1 MTDAVRITIITMTI
15 ISTLGFILKKVKVTD
30 KRTDKFISVLLV
42 NYITPALMVH
52 TALTQL
58 SISFFKDYYLNIV
71 LAIGSL
77 LLVNFIGILAAKL
90 LKLKGLDRGQ
100 FLVMASFS
108 NVVFI
113 GIPLTTGIF
122 GQKAIPYLM
131 LYYVANTVTFWTLGI
146 YQLSKSTGGGI
157 EAKSIL
163 KVFNPPIVGFIIAFI
178 FLWNGVSLPNYVM
191 NSLDYLKDLT
201 TPLSLIFMGSTIGD
215 LSFKSIG
222 SPVTTVSILLLR
234 FIISP
239 VIILI
244 LLRTFSINPEL
255 GKVFIVCAGLPVMT
269 NTALAVE
276 RYGGNPS
283 YASFM
288 TALSSILF
296 IFVMPFYIEL
306 FTFL

>member
-1 MTDAVRITIITMTI
+1 MTDTVVITIITMTI
-15 ISTLGFILKKVKVTD
+15 LSTLGFILKKVNVTD

-42 NYITPALMVH
+42 NYITPALLVH

-58 SISFFKDYYLNIV
+58 SISFFRDNYLNII
-71 LAIGSL
+71 LAIGSIL
-77 LLVNFIGILAAKL
+77 AVNFVGILVAKL

-100 FLVMASFS
+100 FLAMASFS
-108 NVVFI
+108 NVIFI
-113 GIPLTTGIF
+113 GIPMITGIF
-122 GQKAIPYLM
+122 GSQAIPYLM

-146 YQLSKSTGGGI
+146 YQLSKSTGRGMD
-157 EAKSIL
+157 AKSIL
-163 KVFNPPIVGFIIAFI
+163 KVFNPPIVGVILAFI
-178 FLWNGVSLPNYVM
+178 LLWKGVSLPNYVM
-191 NSLDYLKDLT
+191 NSLGYLKDLT

-215 LSFKSIG
+215 LSFKNIG
-222 SPVTTVSILLLR
+222 SPVTTVTILLLR
-234 FIISP
+234 FLISP

-244 LLRTFSINPEL
+244 MLRTFSINSEL

-296 IFVMPFYIEL
+296 IFVMPFYTQL

>member
-1 MTDAVRITIITMTI
+1 MTDTVVITIITMTI
-15 ISTLGFILKKVKVTD
+15 LSTLGFILKKVNVTD

-42 NYITPALMVH
+42 NYITPALLVH

-58 SISFFKDYYLNIV
+58 SISFFRDNYLNII
-71 LAIGSL
+71 LAIGSIL
-77 LLVNFIGILAAKL
+77 AVNFVGILVAKL

-100 FLVMASFS
+100 FLAMASFS
-108 NVVFI
+108 NVIFI
-113 GIPLTTGIF
+113 GIPMITGIF
-122 GQKAIPYLM
+122 GSQAIPYLM

-146 YQLSKSTGGGI
+146 YQLSKSTGRGMD
-157 EAKSIL
+157 AKSIL
-163 KVFNPPIVGFIIAFI
+163 KVFNPPIVGVILAFI
-178 FLWNGVSLPNYVM
+178 LLWKGVSLPNYVM
-191 NSLDYLKDLT
+191 NSLGYLKDLT

-215 LSFKSIG
+215 LSFKNIG
-222 SPVTTVSILLLR
+222 SPVTTVTILLLR
-234 FIISP
+234 FLISP

-244 LLRTFSINPEL
+244 MLRTFSINSEL
-255 GKVFIVCAGLPVMT
+255 GKVFIVCSGLPVMT

-296 IFVMPFYIEL
+296 IFVMPFYTQL